1 MAENLLTGKNALLLM
16 AGGALG
22 TLGLLALAKS
32 DAVRPLLVGAAKEGV
47 SFKEWLAANFEKAKE
62 DLEDIIAEGA
72 YEHESEAA
80 AEGEL
85 KDREAELIAKVEEL
99 LAKVKEKGE

>member
-1 MAENLLTGKNALLLM
+1 MAGNLLTGRNALLLM

-22 TLGLLALAKS
+22 TLGVLALAKS
-32 DAVRPLLVGAAKEGV
+32 ETVRPLLVGAAKEGV
-47 SFKEWLAANFEKAKE
+47 ALKEWLATNLEKAKE
-62 DLEDIIAEGA
+62 DLEDILAEGA
-72 YEHESEAA
+72 YEHESEVA

-85 KDREAELIAKVEEL
+85 KDREAELVAKIEEL